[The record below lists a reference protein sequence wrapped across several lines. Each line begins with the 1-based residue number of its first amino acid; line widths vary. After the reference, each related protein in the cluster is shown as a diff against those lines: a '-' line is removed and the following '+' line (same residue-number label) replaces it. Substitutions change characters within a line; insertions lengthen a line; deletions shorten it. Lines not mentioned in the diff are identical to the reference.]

1 MFDFLKGP
9 VPRNGVASADEAYD
23 NMMQRERDKNVAVLS
38 RQMHEMQKVVDAMAK
53 VYVAEHAKDIADRAY
68 ADKFY
73 QTDQPIIDR
82 AKRLELER
90 QIMVAEMELREL
102 KRKAGVND

>member
-9 VPRNGVASADEAYD
+9 VPPGSISNYAQQQARFMTSEQATV
-23 NMMQRERDKNVAVLS
+23 ERLTAMLHDI
-38 RQMHEMQKVVDAMAK
+38 QKVVDAMCK

-73 QTDQPIIDR
+73 QTDQPIVDR
-82 AKRLELER
+82 AKRLDLER
-90 QIMVAEMELREL
+90 QIMVAEMELKEL
-102 KRKAGVND
+102 KRKVGV

>member
-1 MFDFLKGP
+1 MFDFL
-9 VPRNGVASADEAYD
+9 NST
-23 NMMQRERDKNVAVLS
+23 RDQYPPEQLDILNTMTKEIYEL
-38 RQMHEMQKVVDAMAK
+38 QKVVDAMAK

-82 AKRLELER
+82 AKQLELER
-90 QIMVAEMELREL
+90 QIKVAEMELREL
-102 KRKAGVND
+102 KRKAGVNV